1 MQVAAFRSLR
11 GYTSIEVLK
20 GFSEKDC
27 SRVFSFYAGGW
38 NRDGLAI
45 DAIGYLLREEAEK
58 TGHKQLLLVLTDG
71 NPNDS
76 APMPPVS
83 AKMTR
88 SGYGTFSTRSGNTF
102 ESRSDHGNNSAGQDG
117 NTARDDKSDGSF
129 FGLIGGGNREY
140 QGPAAVQDTADSV
153 KKLRDS
159 HGSDFSRRNLS
170 PRKRARNLWS
180 GLRTNPKDRAAERRG
195 GDAASSRAAEGGCIK
210 NIRPYKMRIVE
221 VKVYAE

>member
-1 MQVAAFRSLR
+1 M
-11 GYTSIEVLK
+11 
-20 GFSEKDC
+20 
-27 SRVFSFYAGGW
+27 
-38 NRDGLAI
+38 
-45 DAIGYLLREEAEK
+45 
-58 TGHKQLLLVLTDG
+58 LTDG

-76 APMPPVS
+76 APMPPAS

-159 HGSDFSRRNLS
+159 GIRTAAIFSAQPITSKACMQFMVRITYESRR
-170 PRKRARNLWS
+170 
-180 GLRTNPKDRAAERRG
+180 
-195 GDAASSRAAEGGCIK
+195 SRS
-210 NIRPYKMRIVE
+210 
-221 VKVYAE
+221 